1 MLVALTG
8 RQELG
13 LALVAGIFIV
23 FALASAFLIPRRWPD
38 FPGQRGLRWFVV
50 LTVLLFVAMMT
61 AVVVFARE
69 SEEEEEG
76 AQHGGTTTA
85 ETQGATTETGPGTTE
100 TPPPA
105 SAGDPAAG
113 KEVFA
118 SAGCGA
124 CHVLADAGTS
134 GTVGPNLDEAKPSR
148 ELVVERVT
156 NGKPPMPSFKDQLS
170 EKQIEDVA
178 AYVVQATQ

>member
-13 LALVAGIFIV
+13 LALVAGVFIC
-23 FALASAFLIPRRWPD
+23 FALVSAFLLPRRWPD
-38 FPGQRGLRWFVV
+38 FPGGRGLKWFLV

-61 AVVVFARE
+61 AVAVFARE
-69 SEEEEEG
+69 SEEEAGGERE
-76 AQHGGTTTA
+76 GTTPA
-85 ETQGATTETGPGTTE
+85 ETQPATTETQPATTE
-100 TPPPA
+100 TQPPTG
-105 SAGDPAAG
+105 AGDPAAG

-134 GTVGPNLDEAKPSR
+134 GTVGPNLDQAKPSR
-148 ELVVERVT
+148 ELVIERVT

-178 AYVVQATQ
+178 AYVVQATG